1 MSQPYQS
8 LGDDGAESVTPLGT
22 TPDVTDT
29 YAAPDAGAHTSQTPG
44 QGKTATAK
52 EEAAS
57 VAADAKEQAAW
68 VAADARDRAAG
79 VAGEAKAQ
87 AAGVAA
93 DAKAGG
99 QQVADVAK
107 QEARQVASQ
116 AGEQARTV
124 LDNAKTELT
133 HQVNTQQ
140 NRLAQIVKGLGDEL
154 GAIAT
159 GQPAPASSQGF
170 MADLAAQGADRIDG
184 VAKFLA
190 EKDSN
195 EVLEELTRYA
205 RRRPGMFL
213 MLAGLTGL
221 VAGRVTRS
229 LRDESAQPTQA
240 VPAQAPYGD
249 GGTYRSV
256 ADYSM
261 SDTATMPTGYG
272 AAVPPPVTEA
282 EVHATQP
289 GVREQER
296 NL

>member
-8 LGDDGAESVTPLGT
+8 SGTDSTSPVTPLGT
-22 TPDVTDT
+22 PPDVTET
-29 YAAPDAGAHTSQTPG
+29 FAAPDAGAHVPESDDR
-44 QGKTATAK
+44 GKATAAK
-52 EEAAS
+52 DEATN
-57 VAADAKEQAAW
+57 VAADAKEQASW
-68 VAADARDRAAG
+68 VAADAREQAAG

-93 DAKAGG
+93 DAKVGG
-99 QQVADVAK
+99 QQVADVVK
-107 QEARQVASQ
+107 DEARQVASQ

-124 LDNAKTELT
+124 LANAKTELT

-140 NRLAQIVKGLGDEL
+140 NRLAEIVRGLGDEL

-159 GQPAPASSQGF
+159 GQPVPASSQGF
-170 MADLAAQGADRIDG
+170 MSDLAAQGADRIEG

-190 EKDSN
+190 DKDSN
-195 EVLEELTRYA
+195 EVMQELTRYA

-221 VAGRVTRS
+221 VAGRVTRG
-229 LRDESAQPTQA
+229 LRDEAQGTQA
-240 VPAQAPYGD
+240 GVASAAPYGD
-249 GGTYRSV
+249 GGTYRPV

-282 EVHATQP
+282 DVHATQP
-289 GVREQER
+289 GVREQGR
-296 NL
+296 TL

>member
-8 LGDDGAESVTPLGT
+8 PGADGAQPVTPLGT
-22 TPDVTDT
+22 TPDVTET
-29 YAAPDAGAHTSQTPG
+29 YAAPDAGAHTAQTAG
-44 QGKTATAK
+44 EGKSAVAK
-52 EEAAS
+52 DQAAG
-57 VAADAKEQAAW
+57 VASDAKEQAAW
-68 VAADARDRAAG
+68 VAADAREQAAG
-79 VAGEAKAQ
+79 VAGEAKTK

-99 QQVADVAK
+99 SQVADVAK
-107 QEARQVASQ
+107 EEARQVASQ

-124 LDNAKTELT
+124 MANAKTELT
-133 HQVNTQQ
+133 QQVNTQQ
-140 NRLAQIVKGLGDEL
+140 HRLAEIVRSLGDEL

-159 GQPAPASSQGF
+159 GQPVPESSQGF
-170 MADLAAQGADRIDG
+170 MSDLAAQGADRIEG

-190 EKDSN
+190 EKDST
-195 EVLEELTRYA
+195 EVLDELTRYA

-213 MLAGLTGL
+213 LLAGLTGL

-229 LRDESAQPTQA
+229 LRDDSTQTQQTA
-240 VPAQAPYGD
+240 APAPYGD
-249 GGTYRSV
+249 GGTYRAV

-261 SDTATMPTGYG
+261 SDTAAMPTGYG

-282 EVHATQP
+282 DVHTTQP
-289 GVREQER
+289 GVRDQER

>member
-8 LGDDGAESVTPLGT
+8 PGAEGVQPVTPLGT

-29 YAAPDAGAHTSQTPG
+29 FAAPDAGAYTPETQD
-44 QGKTATAK
+44 QGKATTAK
-52 EEAAS
+52 QEAAG

-68 VAADARDRAAG
+68 VAADAREQAAG

-107 QEARQVASQ
+107 DEARQVASQ

-124 LDNAKTELT
+124 LTHATTELT

-140 NRLAQIVKGLGDEL
+140 NRLAEIVKGLGDEL

-159 GQPAPASSQGF
+159 GQPVPASSQGF
-170 MADLAAQGADRIDG
+170 MSDLAAQGADRIEG

-190 EKDSN
+190 DKDST
-195 EVLEELTRYA
+195 EVLDELTRYA

-229 LRDESAQPTQA
+229 LRDDSTQGAQPA
-240 VPAQAPYGD
+240 VAPYGD
-249 GGTYRSV
+249 GGTYRPV

-272 AAVPPPVTEA
+272 AAVPPPVTEPD
-282 EVHATQP
+282 VHATQP

-296 NL
+296 TL